1 MAAPIATTSSGLTL
15 LFGSFPK
22 KVFTVSTIFGIL
34 VIPPTKITSFISA
47 ALNPE
52 SFKATSQG
60 LRVFVTKFSTSAS
73 SFALVNFIFICFGP
87 VLSAV
92 IKGKLISVCTAEE
105 SSIFAF
111 SAASLSL

>member
-1 MAAPIATTSSGLTL
+1 M
-15 LFGSFPK
+15 PK
-22 KVFTVSTIFGIL
+22 NVFTVSTIFGIL
-34 VIPPTKITSFISA
+34 VIPPTKTTSFISA

-52 SFKATSQG
+52 SFNATSHG
-60 LRVFVTKFSTSAS
+60 LVVLLTKSSTSAS

-92 IKGKLISVCTAEE
+92 IKGKLISVCVVDE